1 MKWNFDEE
9 VDRESTNCQK
19 FDLRKDVFGSAD
31 IIPMWVADMD
41 FKTPDF
47 IIDALKKRLSHE
59 LMGYSFHPREY
70 FSSITGWL
78 RERHGWEVEEDW
90 ISFSPGI
97 VPALNLCTLAYTRPG
112 DSIVIQPPVY
122 NPFFDAVKNHCRN
135 LILNQLVFSK
145 GKWRMDLDSLRK
157 IITPNTRM
165 IIICNPHNPVGRV
178 WDPEELRDLADICL
192 KNDIIILSD
201 EIHCDLVMPG
211 YRHTPMASLSSKIS
225 SNTITCLSPS
235 KTFNVAGLATSSVII
250 SNPVL
255 RKDFKAKIDHLHI
268 GNGNIFGTVSSHAAY
283 TNGSEWLSAL
293 LEYLEG
299 NIEFVMEQCKE
310 FIPEIIPVRP
320 EATCLIWLDCRKL
333 GMNGKELDEF
343 FIRKAGVGL
352 NEGSLYGPGGEG
364 FMRMNLGTTRRRVAQ
379 AMEQIRK
386 AVESIRT

>member
-1 MKWNFDEE
+1 MDCFNKPVSRLKTASAKWNFDDEHIL
-9 VDRESTNCQK
+9 S
-19 FDLRKDVFGSAD
+19 FSIAD
-31 IIPMWVADMD
+31 SDYPTAPAVI
-41 FKTPDF
+41 K
-47 IIDALKKRLSHE
+47 ALKKRCDHGIF
-59 LMGYSFHPREY
+59 GYTRIDDEY
-70 FSSITGWL
+70 RAIIVRWFAKRYRYQIQADWL
-78 RERHGWEVEEDW
+78 V
-90 ISFSPGI
+90 PTAGI
-97 VPALNLCTLAYTRPG
+97 VPSIALAIETFTNEG
-112 DSIVIQPPVY
+112 DAILIQPPVY

-364 FMRMNLGTTRRRVAQ
+364 FMRMNIGTTRGRIAQ